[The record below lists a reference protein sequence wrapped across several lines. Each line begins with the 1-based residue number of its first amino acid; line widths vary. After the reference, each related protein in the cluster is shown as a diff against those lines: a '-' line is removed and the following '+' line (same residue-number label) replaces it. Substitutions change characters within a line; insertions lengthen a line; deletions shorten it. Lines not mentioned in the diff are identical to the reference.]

1 MMRTHTSLA
10 MVCLALACTT
20 APITGRKQL
29 TLVGDGTMNQLGQQ
43 AYSQELAKAK
53 PSSDQAATAMVQRV
67 AKRIADAAEA
77 NFHPG
82 YQWQVTLVDDPKTV
96 NAWCL
101 PGGKIAVYSG
111 ILALTQDET
120 GLAVVLGHE
129 TAHALAHHS
138 AERLTRSQL
147 MQLGETGILAAVAA
161 GKPEAVKTVGAALG
175 LGAQVGVELPF
186 SRQQESEADH
196 IGLVLMAKAGY
207 DPARAVD
214 FWQRMATYS
223 QGKEPP
229 AFLSDHPSSA
239 DRVAAIKQ
247 ELPEAKASFVAHQ

>member
-1 MMRTHTSLA
+1 MRHTKRFALI
-10 MVCLALACTT
+10 CLALACTT
-20 APITGRKQL
+20 APITGRKEL
-29 TLVGDGTMNQLGQQ
+29 NLVGDSTMNQLGQETY
-43 AYSQELAKAK
+43 AQELAKAK

-82 YQWQVTLVDDPKTV
+82 YQWQVTLIDDPKTV

-111 ILALTQDET
+111 ILPLTQDES

-129 TAHALAHHS
+129 TSHALAHHS
-138 AERLTRSQL
+138 AERLSR
-147 MQLGETGILAAVAA
+147 MQIMQVGETGLLAAVGAA
-161 GKPEAVKTVGAALG
+161 KPEAVKMVGAALG
-175 LGAQVGVELPF
+175 LGAQLGVELPF
-186 SRQQESEADH
+186 SREQESEADH
-196 IGLVLMAKAGY
+196 IGLILMAKAGY
-207 DPARAVD
+207 DPSRAVD
-214 FWQRMATYS
+214 FWQRMAAYS

-239 DRVAAIKQ
+239 DRVAAIKR
-247 ELPEAKASFVAHQ
+247 ELPEAKANFVAHP